1 MERLYLS
8 GAKFESKSK
17 DFLMIQC
24 IFFYVPEKMY
34 IPLIQ
39 VLLLFLL
46 CTHVETLQKPI
57 HLTRL
62 GVSGKKY

>member
-1 MERLYLS
+1 MGRLYLS
-8 GAKFESKSK
+8 GAKFGSKSK
-17 DFLMIQC
+17 DFLMIRC
-24 IFFYVPEKMY
+24 ILYVPEKMY

-39 VLLLFLL
+39 VLFLFLL
-46 CTHVETLQKPI
+46 CTHVETLEKPI

>member
-8 GAKFESKSK
+8 GAKFGSKSK
-17 DFLMIQC
+17 DLLMIQC
-24 IFFYVPEKMY
+24 IPYVPEKLY
-34 IPLIQ
+34 VPLIQ
-39 VLLLFLL
+39 ILSLFLL
-46 CTHVETLQKPI
+46 CSHVETVQKPI